1 MVNLELSPSMVLIR
15 KHQKNRLEAFME
27 RGEAVG
33 TGENDLLIAT
43 LAGNRAGFG
52 TFRGP
57 VFGRKGHTPEG
68 WARRC
73 KLQTDLGLAAA
84 HRPEECHSALLFLFR
99 LVVPHVHHAS
109 AGETSAKQNQG
120 SVGIDRQSFG
130 VFLEVLAGSV
140 LSAYAHRNLHQHA
153 LTAAPRSGV

>member
-1 MVNLELSPSMVLIR
+1 MR
-15 KHQKNRLEAFME
+15 KHKKNRMDALME

-73 KLQTDLGLAAA
+73 KLQTDLGPAAA
-84 HRPEECHSALLFLFR
+84 HRPEERHTALLFLFR

-120 SVGIDRQSFG
+120 SVGIDRQS
-130 VFLEVLAGSV
+130 LRVLLKVLTISV
-140 LSAYAHRNLHQHA
+140 HSAYAHRNL
-153 LTAAPRSGV
+153 

>member
-1 MVNLELSPSMVLIR
+1 
-15 KHQKNRLEAFME
+15 ME

-57 VFGRKGHTPEG
+57 VFGRKGHAPEC

-73 KLQTDLGLAAA
+73 KLQTDLGFAPA
-84 HRPEECHSALLFLFR
+84 HRPEERHTALLLLFR

-109 AGETSAKQNQG
+109 ASDPSVQHNPG
-120 SVGIDRQSFG
+120 SVR
-130 VFLEVLAGSV
+130 
-140 LSAYAHRNLHQHA
+140 
-153 LTAAPRSGV
+153 